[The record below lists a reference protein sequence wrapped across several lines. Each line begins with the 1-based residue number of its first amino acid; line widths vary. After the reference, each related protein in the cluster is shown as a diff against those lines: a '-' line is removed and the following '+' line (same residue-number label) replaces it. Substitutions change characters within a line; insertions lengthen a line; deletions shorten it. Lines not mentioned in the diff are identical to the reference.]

1 MNLSIRIR
9 LVGTAVLALS
19 LAGLACGAPFGLGA
33 PTAPASPI
41 PVSTEAAG
49 ELEDLWQ
56 NAIDNADANGQVTV
70 VMTEEQVTSYVALK
84 LAEQPE
90 NPIENV
96 QIFLRDGKMTLQG
109 DAKLGTLTAPAT
121 LVIDIT
127 VDANGQ
133 LAAEIEDADFGPV
146 PVPQSMLT
154 SLNDAIQE
162 SLTNE
167 LTINSTQLTITSIA
181 IADGKMSFSGTVN
194 N

>member
-1 MNLSIRIR
+1 MNLSLRVR
-9 LVGTAVLALS
+9 LVGSAVLALS
-19 LAGLACGAPFGLGA
+19 LSGLACGAPFGLGA

-56 NAIDNADANGQVTV
+56 NAIDNADENGQITV

-109 DAKLGTLTAPAT
+109 DAKIGSLNAPAT
-121 LVIDIT
+121 LVINVT
-127 VDANGQ
+127 VDADGQ
-133 LAAEIEDADFGPV
+133 LVAEIEDADFGPV
-146 PVPQSMLT
+146 PVPSSMLT

-167 LTINSTQLTITSIA
+167 LTIDSTQLTITSIA